1 MVMETVIVDP
11 ELNEHH
17 HLNSNGQSQ
26 QHSNLEEL
34 CSLLRNEVPE
44 SRQTLLD
51 TQSNL
56 EKVADYCSTAYL
68 EADDKR
74 LAFENTKNYTTHSLA
89 SVAYQ
94 INTLAFN
101 VLHMLDLQTNQIS
114 EMESQMNYISQKFQ
128 FHNEKVARRKIA
140 LLTSAKAMVRQPKVL
155 MPANQEKQSK
165 YIRKP
170 IDFSLLDDIGHGVK
184 ISNQSSFLRSLT
196 TANTSGRMSGV
207 QTLGPKSSMSSLSH
221 YHHYNTLSGSGPA
234 PTTKPPTP
242 PQAIRSGFG
251 TLSRSA
257 QNKEYRALVPPIAPP
272 QVPKNYE
279 SNYPI
284 GHPKSSII
292 HRQSSTTGSIGS
304 GNSGY
309 APGHHQS
316 NHQNNNN
323 NPQQQQQYMAGYS
336 IYHPGSSAVSLN
348 SNMYGVHT
356 ANSQQV
362 NTNLDDNNSSPPLPP
377 PPPTVDNVHGEH
389 SSMNKQ
395 QQIYGLT
402 SARQNVP
409 DWVPANYIEKVI
421 AIYDYSA
428 DKDDELTFQENS
440 VIYVTSKND
449 DGWFEGIMNGAIGLF
464 PGNYPNTND
473 SNISGSGGGG
483 GGGSDSDQD
492 FDPSAEMLV
501 NDFDDEHTM
510 DEEEA
515 LADDDDEIDDELTNK
530 DEIEKLNQEKD
541 IPIEELLRMY
551 GYDKPTTTTTSDN
564 VDQSTSDS
572 SNSNNLTSQTQTSV
586 TTAATTA
593 VNNNINQLLS
603 DSSDDDS
610 DEDFSV
616 NEDEWRRTIQ
626 VGSDFQAV
634 IPDGLKHYE
643 HDSIIGH
650 NNILLWKPPISLLN
664 LDEYLLEYAK
674 LSLSSDE
681 DSLND
686 FVLPTGAH
694 IKDDEQALFTLFQC
708 KYDMKKALYLHEN
721 DNETK
726 APISEPMTPWSEEEC
741 RAFESGLRALG
752 KDFYQIK
759 HSRIP
764 TRSVGEVV
772 SFYYLWKKT
781 ERHDI
786 FANKFRIEKKKY
798 SLHPGTTDYM
808 DRFLDEQEN

>member
-1 MVMETVIVDP
+1 
-11 ELNEHH
+11 
-17 HLNSNGQSQ
+17 
-26 QHSNLEEL
+26 
-34 CSLLRNEVPE
+34 
-44 SRQTLLD
+44 
-51 TQSNL
+51 
-56 EKVADYCSTAYL
+56 
-68 EADDKR
+68 
-74 LAFENTKNYTTHSLA
+74 
-89 SVAYQ
+89 
-94 INTLAFN
+94 
-101 VLHMLDLQTNQIS
+101 
-114 EMESQMNYISQKFQ
+114 
-128 FHNEKVARRKIA
+128 
-140 LLTSAKAMVRQPKVL
+140 
-155 MPANQEKQSK
+155 
-165 YIRKP
+165 
-170 IDFSLLDDIGHGVK
+170 
-184 ISNQSSFLRSLT
+184 
-196 TANTSGRMSGV
+196 
-207 QTLGPKSSMSSLSH
+207 
-221 YHHYNTLSGSGPA
+221 
-234 PTTKPPTP
+234 
-242 PQAIRSGFG
+242 
-251 TLSRSA
+251 
-257 QNKEYRALVPPIAPP
+257 
-272 QVPKNYE
+272 
-279 SNYPI
+279 
-284 GHPKSSII
+284 
-292 HRQSSTTGSIGS
+292 
-304 GNSGY
+304 
-309 APGHHQS
+309 
-316 NHQNNNN
+316 
-323 NPQQQQQYMAGYS
+323 MA
-336 IYHPGSSAVSLN
+336 
-348 SNMYGVHT
+348 
-356 ANSQQV
+356 
-362 NTNLDDNNSSPPLPP
+362 
-377 PPPTVDNVHGEH
+377 E
-389 SSMNKQ
+389 
-395 QQIYGLT
+395 
-402 SARQNVP
+402 
-409 DWVPANYIEKVI
+409 
-421 AIYDYSA
+421 
-428 DKDDELTFQENS
+428 
-440 VIYVTSKND
+440 
-449 DGWFEGIMNGAIGLF
+449 
-464 PGNYPNTND
+464 PNTND
-473 SNISGSGGGG
+473 SNIIGSGGGGG

-593 VNNNINQLLS
+593 INNNINQLLS

-643 HDSIIGH
+643 HDSNIGH

-808 DRFLDEQEN
+808 DRFLDEQENVSINNIPLNQNNNNSTLSTSSNVQMNSQQPQTTQNNSSNHHNHNHGMTISLQQPSSSSSSSSNRQSLHSRHAQQTTPSSSHYHQHHPTINNNNTSMSLGRTIQVSNEPQTILINDYHVSSNDDKPIVVCTGGGSSSNHGNYYGSNSGETSSSSSNTKTIVVGKNPIMIDGTWVSSSSSSSSSSLSATSSSATTANLTPSVSIYKIPHTTSSSSSSFNR